1 MPGVKVGA
9 LQGDTAHL
17 GDWEEVGEV
26 EKLYIYPVKSLAGHE
41 LDSFR
46 TGKFAAE
53 NVHLVDRQFC
63 VVNTANGNIMSS
75 RRYPVMSLI
84 KV

>member
-1 MPGVKVGA
+1 M
-9 LQGDTAHL
+9 
-17 GDWEEVGEV
+17 

-41 LDSFR
+41 LNSFQ

-63 VVNTANGNIMSS
+63 VVNTVNGNIMSS